1 MKTPK
6 GFTLIEMLVVVAIV
20 GILGAMSGLA
30 INQASERRYPAE
42 AERLLVWLQQIAQRS
57 SLEGAAYGVV
67 ATFDE
72 ETERFTELQPVVYYR
87 NRWIAVVSPES
98 YAIHDEAEIV
108 WNMKI
113 NEAEEFM
120 PQSQSRRADFDNEGE
135 LEEQADEFLLPE
147 IAFLPDGY
155 IEPQGQI
162 VLSFQFYERAFN
174 YQWDDTA
181 SKMVMEGNSLEKK

>member
-42 AERLLVWLQQIAQRS
+42 AERLLFWLQQIAQRS

-72 ETERFTELQPVVYYR
+72 QTERVTELQPVVYYR

-108 WNMKI
+108 WNMEI

-120 PQSQSRRADFDNEGE
+120 PQSQARRADFDNEGE
-135 LEEQADEFLLPE
+135 LEEQDDEFLLPE

-155 IEPQGQI
+155 IEPQGEI
-162 VLSFQFYERAFN
+162 LLSFQSYGRSFS
-174 YQWDDTA
+174 YQWDDPT
-181 SKMVMEGNSLEKK
+181 SSMIMQGNSREK

>member
-108 WNMKI
+108 WNMEI

-155 IEPQGQI
+155 IEPQGEI
-162 VLSFQFYERAFN
+162 LLSFQSYGRSFS
-174 YQWDDTA
+174 YQWDDTT
-181 SKMVMEGNSLEKK
+181 SRMIMQGNSREK

>member
-42 AERLLVWLQQIAQRS
+42 AERLLFWLQQIAQRS

-72 ETERFTELQPVVYYR
+72 QTERVTELQPVVYYR

-98 YAIHDEAEIV
+98 YALHDEAEIV
-108 WNMKI
+108 WNMEI

-155 IEPQGQI
+155 IEPQGEI
-162 VLSFQFYERAFN
+162 SLSFQSYGRSFS
-174 YQWDDTA
+174 YQWDETT
-181 SKMVMEGNSLEKK
+181 SRMIMQGNSREK

>member
-108 WNMKI
+108 WNMEI

-135 LEEQADEFLLPE
+135 LEDQDDEFLLPE

-155 IEPQGQI
+155 IEPQGEI
-162 VLSFQFYERAFN
+162 SLSFQSYGRSFS
-174 YQWDDTA
+174 YQWDETT
-181 SKMVMEGNSLEKK
+181 SRMIMQGNSREK

>member
-108 WNMKI
+108 WNMEI

-135 LEEQADEFLLPE
+135 LEDQDDEFLLPE

-155 IEPQGQI
+155 IEPQGEI
-162 VLSFQFYERAFN
+162 SLSFQSYGRSFS
-174 YQWDDTA
+174 YQWDETT
-181 SKMVMEGNSLEKK
+181 SRIIMQGNSREK

>member
-42 AERLLVWLQQIAQRS
+42 AERLLFWLQQIAQRS

-72 ETERFTELQPVVYYR
+72 QTERVTELQPVVYYR

-108 WNMKI
+108 WNMEI

-155 IEPQGQI
+155 IEPQGEI
-162 VLSFQFYERAFN
+162 SLSFQSYGRSFS
-174 YQWDDTA
+174 YQWDETT
-181 SKMVMEGNSLEKK
+181 SRMIMQGNSREK

>member
-98 YAIHDEAEIV
+98 YALHDEAEIV
-108 WNMKI
+108 WNMEI

-135 LEEQADEFLLPE
+135 LEEQDDEFLLPE

-155 IEPQGQI
+155 IEPQGEI
-162 VLSFQFYERAFN
+162 SLSFQSYGRSFS
-174 YQWDDTA
+174 YQWDETT
-181 SKMVMEGNSLEKK
+181 SRMIMQGNSREK

>member
-108 WNMKI
+108 WNMEI

-155 IEPQGQI
+155 IEPQGEI
-162 VLSFQFYERAFN
+162 SLSFQSYGRSFS
-174 YQWDDTA
+174 YQWDDPT
-181 SKMVMEGNSLEKK
+181 SSMIMQGNSREK

>member
-98 YAIHDEAEIV
+98 YALHDEAEIV
-108 WNMKI
+108 WNMEI

-135 LEEQADEFLLPE
+135 LEDQDDEFLLPE

-155 IEPQGQI
+155 IEPQGEI
-162 VLSFQFYERAFN
+162 SLSFQSYGRSFS
-174 YQWDDTA
+174 YQWDETT
-181 SKMVMEGNSLEKK
+181 SRMIMQGNSREK

>member
-135 LEEQADEFLLPE
+135 LEEQDDEFLLPE

-155 IEPQGQI
+155 IEPQGEI
-162 VLSFQFYERAFN
+162 SLSFQSYGRSFS
-174 YQWDDTA
+174 YQWDETT
-181 SKMVMEGNSLEKK
+181 SRMIMQGNSREK

>member
-42 AERLLVWLQQIAQRS
+42 AERLLFWLQQIAQRS

-72 ETERFTELQPVVYYR
+72 QTERVTELQPVVYYR

-98 YAIHDEAEIV
+98 YALHDEAEIV
-108 WNMKI
+108 WNMEI

-155 IEPQGQI
+155 IEPQGEI
-162 VLSFQFYERAFN
+162 SLSFQSYGRSFS
-174 YQWDDTA
+174 YQWDDPT
-181 SKMVMEGNSLEKK
+181 SSMIMQGNSREK

>member
-120 PQSQSRRADFDNEGE
+120 PQSQSRRADFDNESE
-135 LEEQADEFLLPE
+135 LEEQDDEFLLPE

-155 IEPQGQI
+155 IEPQGEI
-162 VLSFQFYERAFN
+162 SLSFQSYGRSFS
-174 YQWDDTA
+174 YQWDETT
-181 SKMVMEGNSLEKK
+181 SRMIMQGNSREK

>member
-108 WNMKI
+108 WNMEI

-120 PQSQSRRADFDNEGE
+120 PQSQSRRAEFDNEGE
-135 LEEQADEFLLPE
+135 LEEQDDEFLLPE

-155 IEPQGQI
+155 IEPQGEI
-162 VLSFQFYERAFN
+162 SLSFQSYGRSFS
-174 YQWDDTA
+174 YQWDETT
-181 SKMVMEGNSLEKK
+181 SRMIMQGNRREK

>member
-1 MKTPK
+1 MKTSK
-6 GFTLIEMLVVVAIV
+6 GFTLIEILVVVAIV

-108 WNMKI
+108 WNMEI

-135 LEEQADEFLLPE
+135 LEDQDDEFLLPE

-155 IEPQGQI
+155 IEPQGEI
-162 VLSFQFYERAFN
+162 SLSFQSYGRSFS
-174 YQWDDTA
+174 YQWDETT
-181 SKMVMEGNSLEKK
+181 SRMIMQGNSREK

>member
-108 WNMKI
+108 WNMEI

-135 LEEQADEFLLPE
+135 LEEQDDEFLLPE

-155 IEPQGQI
+155 IEPQGEI
-162 VLSFQFYERAFN
+162 SLSFQSYGRSFS
-174 YQWDDTA
+174 YQWDETT
-181 SKMVMEGNSLEKK
+181 SRMIMRGNSREK

>member
-42 AERLLVWLQQIAQRS
+42 AERLLFWLQQIAQRS

-72 ETERFTELQPVVYYR
+72 QTERVTELQPVVYYR

-98 YAIHDEAEIV
+98 YALHDEAEIV
-108 WNMKI
+108 WNMEI

-155 IEPQGQI
+155 IEPQGEI
-162 VLSFQFYERAFN
+162 LLSFRSYGRSFS
-174 YQWDDTA
+174 YQWDDTT
-181 SKMVMEGNSLEKK
+181 SMMIMQVNSREK

>member
-98 YAIHDEAEIV
+98 YAIHDEAQISWSME
-108 WNMKI
+108 I
-113 NEAEEFM
+113 NEAGQFM
-120 PQSQSRRADFDNEGE
+120 SQSQSRRADFDKEGE
-135 LEEQADEFLLPE
+135 LEEQDDEFLLPE

-155 IEPQGQI
+155 IEPQGEI
-162 VLSFQFYERAFN
+162 LLSFQSYGRSFS
-174 YQWDDTA
+174 YQWDDTT
-181 SKMVMEGNSLEKK
+181 SRMIMQGNSREK

>member
-108 WNMKI
+108 WNMEI

-135 LEEQADEFLLPE
+135 LEDQDDEFLLPE

-155 IEPQGQI
+155 IEPQGEI
-162 VLSFQFYERAFN
+162 SLSFQSYGRSFS
-174 YQWDDTA
+174 YQWDETT
-181 SKMVMEGNSLEKK
+181 SRMIMQGNSREE

>member
-108 WNMKI
+108 WNMEI

-120 PQSQSRRADFDNEGE
+120 PQSQSRRAEFDNEGE
-135 LEEQADEFLLPE
+135 LEEQDDEFLLPE

-155 IEPQGQI
+155 IEPQGEI
-162 VLSFQFYERAFN
+162 SLSFQSYGRSFS
-174 YQWDDTA
+174 YQLDETT
-181 SKMVMEGNSLEKK
+181 SRMIMQGNSREK

>member
-108 WNMKI
+108 WNMEI

-135 LEEQADEFLLPE
+135 LEEQDDEFLLPE

-155 IEPQGQI
+155 IEPQGEISLFFQSYGR
-162 VLSFQFYERAFN
+162 SFS
-174 YQWDDTA
+174 YQWDETT
-181 SKMVMEGNSLEKK
+181 SRMIMQGNSREK

>member
-108 WNMKI
+108 WNMEI

-120 PQSQSRRADFDNEGE
+120 PQSQSRRADYDNEGE
-135 LEEQADEFLLPE
+135 LEEQDDEFLLPE

-155 IEPQGQI
+155 IEPQGEI
-162 VLSFQFYERAFN
+162 SLSFQSYGRSFS
-174 YQWDDTA
+174 YQWDETT
-181 SKMVMEGNSLEKK
+181 SRMIMQGNSREK

>member
-42 AERLLVWLQQIAQRS
+42 AERLLFWLQQIAQRS

-72 ETERFTELQPVVYYR
+72 QTERVTELQPVVYYR

-98 YAIHDEAEIV
+98 YALHDEAEIV
-108 WNMKI
+108 WNMEI

-120 PQSQSRRADFDNEGE
+120 PQSQSRRAEFDNEGE
-135 LEEQADEFLLPE
+135 LEEQDDEFLLPE

-155 IEPQGQI
+155 IEPQGEI
-162 VLSFQFYERAFN
+162 LLSFRSYGRSFS
-174 YQWDDTA
+174 YQWDDTT
-181 SKMVMEGNSLEKK
+181 SMMIMQVNSREK

>member
-108 WNMKI
+108 WNMEI

-120 PQSQSRRADFDNEGE
+120 PQSQSRRAEFDNEGE
-135 LEEQADEFLLPE
+135 LEEQDDEFLLPE

-155 IEPQGQI
+155 IEPQGEI
-162 VLSFQFYERAFN
+162 SLSFQSYGRSFS
-174 YQWDDTA
+174 YQWDETT
-181 SKMVMEGNSLEKK
+181 SRMIMQGNSREE

>member
-30 INQASERRYPAE
+30 INQVSERRYPAE
-42 AERLLVWLQQIAQRS
+42 AERLLFWLQQIAQRS

-72 ETERFTELQPVVYYR
+72 QTERVTELQPVVYYR

-98 YAIHDEAEIV
+98 YALHDEAEIV
-108 WNMKI
+108 WNMEI

-155 IEPQGQI
+155 IEPQGEI
-162 VLSFQFYERAFN
+162 SLSFQSYGRSFS
-174 YQWDDTA
+174 YQWDDPT
-181 SKMVMEGNSLEKK
+181 SSMIMQGNSREK

>member
-1 MKTPK
+1 MKTSK
-6 GFTLIEMLVVVAIV
+6 GFTLIEILVVVAIV

-108 WNMKI
+108 WNMEI

-135 LEEQADEFLLPE
+135 LEEQDDEFLLPE

-155 IEPQGQI
+155 IEPQGEI
-162 VLSFQFYERAFN
+162 SLSFQSYGRSFS
-174 YQWDDTA
+174 YQWDETT
-181 SKMVMEGNSLEKK
+181 SRMIMQGNSREK

>member
-108 WNMKI
+108 WNMEI

-155 IEPQGQI
+155 IEPQGEI
-162 VLSFQFYERAFN
+162 SLSFQSYGRSFS
-174 YQWDDTA
+174 YQWDETT
-181 SKMVMEGNSLEKK
+181 SRMIMQGNSREK

>member
-108 WNMKI
+108 WNMEI
-113 NEAEEFM
+113 SEAEEFM

-135 LEEQADEFLLPE
+135 LEEQDDEFLLPE

-155 IEPQGQI
+155 IEPQGEI
-162 VLSFQFYERAFN
+162 SLSFQSYGRSFS
-174 YQWDDTA
+174 YQWDETT
-181 SKMVMEGNSLEKK
+181 SRMIMQGNSREK

>member
-42 AERLLVWLQQIAQRS
+42 AERLLFWLQQIAQRS

-72 ETERFTELQPVVYYR
+72 QTERVTELQPVVYYR

-98 YAIHDEAEIV
+98 YAIHDEAEIF
-108 WNMKI
+108 WNMEI

-135 LEEQADEFLLPE
+135 LEEQDDEFLLPE

-155 IEPQGQI
+155 IEPQGEI
-162 VLSFQFYERAFN
+162 SLSFQSYGRSFS
-174 YQWDDTA
+174 YQWDETT
-181 SKMVMEGNSLEKK
+181 SRMIMQGNSREK

>member
-108 WNMKI
+108 WNMEI

-135 LEEQADEFLLPE
+135 LEEQDDEFLLPE

-155 IEPQGQI
+155 IEPQGEI
-162 VLSFQFYERAFN
+162 SLSFQSYGRSFS
-174 YQWDDTA
+174 YQWDETT
-181 SKMVMEGNSLEKK
+181 SRMIMQGNSREE

>member
-108 WNMKI
+108 WNMEI

-135 LEEQADEFLLPE
+135 LEDQDDEFLLPE

-155 IEPQGQI
+155 IEPQGEI
-162 VLSFQFYERAFN
+162 SLSFQSYGRSFS
-174 YQWDDTA
+174 YQLDETT
-181 SKMVMEGNSLEKK
+181 SRMIMQGNSREK